1 MSRQILSEQF
11 LRMQKLAGIIT
22 ENQYLNGFYNGP
34 DEDTPGNKQVVVF
47 KEDDKYNIQG
57 NTHGELSHA
66 IKHFGEFE
74 PNILNNA
81 LNNAI
86 EYIKTTPN
94 PILKNINGDDIATG
108 DNAKKQLTPNNILN
122 TFDFIND
129 KIINKQELTPEEKEI
144 ENKFLTKLNN
154 EYNKL
159 IQNYINDG
167 VDINNMNEDEIKQ
180 LIKSNKKIKFNA
192 SYKENK
198 NEYILDPSTTGL
210 LSKQGNNVFTLFRID
225 KRGNNMDKVAA
236 YLNRVLKISNP
247 EFTKILN
254 IQPV

>member
-1 MSRQILSEQF
+1 ML
-11 LRMQKLAGIIT
+11 
-22 ENQYLNGFYNGP
+22 
-34 DEDTPGNKQVVVF
+34 
-47 KEDDKYNIQG
+47 
-57 NTHGELSHA
+57 
-66 IKHFGEFE
+66 
-74 PNILNNA
+74 
-81 LNNAI
+81 
-86 EYIKTTPN
+86 
-94 PILKNINGDDIATG
+94 ILKNINGDDIATG
-108 DNAKKQLTPNNILN
+108 DNTKKQLTPNNILN

-247 EFTKILN
+247 EFIKTLN

>member
-247 EFTKILN
+247 EFIKTLN

>member
-74 PNILNNA
+74 PDILNNA

-247 EFTKILN
+247 EFIKTLN